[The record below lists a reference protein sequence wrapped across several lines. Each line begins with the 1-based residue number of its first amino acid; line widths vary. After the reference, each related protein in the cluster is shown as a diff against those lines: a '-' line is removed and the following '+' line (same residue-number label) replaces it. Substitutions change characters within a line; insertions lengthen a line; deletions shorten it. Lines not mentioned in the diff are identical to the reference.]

1 MMYSNLLM
9 AVPLVLS
16 GGNFSLA
23 FTSTSHT
30 SRALTSLYSAEP
42 IAGLAV
48 NIGELAERDTSAME
62 RWATAN
68 GVQRFDGLKL
78 RSADKYNQ
86 DVFAVT
92 TQDVAAGTPVLS
104 VPEPMIMSS
113 NKAMQEFRSMYDMGP
128 AEQILSSVEAESEI
142 RQYYLMLKL
151 LYELEQG
158 TFSLFFPWLNSLPR
172 YFENAVS
179 MTSFCVS
186 CLPSLMRKLNQKER
200 GNQQSLS
207 LWSIQKV
214 PFLSDET
221 KANEELVKWVYQ
233 IVYTRGFE
241 TPDGEDIKIVPM
253 GDMFNHASDFVEVEP
268 WYDEGGNYYAYTT
281 YDIPAGSPLRMSY
294 GDPFNPS
301 FLMARYGF
309 FDENSPATNCKLLP
323 EKINQDMLD
332 LGYSE
337 TSMLFYNTGEVSEE
351 VWDILL
357 YMHLSSLQDEGYT
370 DKEALKEAHMD
381 KRSLIDAHK
390 AGDYETKQML
400 HQKYYQYT
408 SARLLEHIDGFV
420 EQLDKLLAK
429 ANTIGGNAVYV
440 KNEHPRLPLIMKHNE
455 FVKDAF
461 LTVRSLYS
469 PDNNWKDATR
479 VMECNDEE
487 CAEALCVQDFNGEWN
502 CEGGLGYNED
512 GSERATSKQ
521 VIL

>member
-1 MMYSNLLM
+1 MLM
-9 AVPLVLS
+9 INTTRTNNSSFFLS
-16 GGNFSLA
+16 TTPS
-23 FTSTSHT
+23 S
-30 SRALTSLYSAEP
+30 SR
-42 IAGLAV
+42 
-48 NIGELAERDTSAME
+48 
-62 RWATAN
+62 
-68 GVQRFDGLKL
+68 
-78 RSADKYNQ
+78 
-86 DVFAVT
+86 
-92 TQDVAAGTPVLS
+92 
-104 VPEPMIMSS
+104 SS

-128 AEQILSSVEAESEI
+128 AEQILSSLEAESGI

-158 TFSLFFPWLNSLPR
+158 TSSLFFPWLNSLPR

-186 CLPSLMRKLNQKER
+186 CLPSLMRKLNEKER

-351 VWDILL
+351 VRYLACD
-357 YMHLSSLQDEGYT
+357 
-370 DKEALKEAHMD
+370 AL
-381 KRSLIDAHK
+381 
-390 AGDYETKQML
+390 
-400 HQKYYQYT
+400 
-408 SARLLEHIDGFV
+408 LLELCTPI
-420 EQLDKLLAK
+420 
-429 ANTIGGNAVYV
+429 
-440 KNEHPRLPLIMKHNE
+440 LIS
-455 FVKDAF
+455 
-461 LTVRSLYS
+461 TRSGIFCF
-469 PDNNWKDATR
+469 T
-479 VMECNDEE
+479 C
-487 CAEALCVQDFNGEWN
+487 
-502 CEGGLGYNED
+502 
-512 GSERATSKQ
+512 
-521 VIL
+521 I